1 MYVEFDNNTPF
12 PIDFVKDFHR
22 SSENKDKFY
31 SYLVSFIHTSFMV
44 RQLLHKKNEK
54 VIHNLE
60 GSLAEAELSDCSQPE
75 VDNRIILH
83 VQNYIQMGLINVYV
97 QTNDTDVVVL
107 LVDYML
113 DF

>member
-1 MYVEFDNNTPF
+1 MYVEFDSNTPL

-31 SYLVSFIHTSFMV
+31 SYLVSFIYTSFV
-44 RQLLHKKNEK
+44 VIQLLHKNEK
-54 VIHNLE
+54 VIHNLDD
-60 GSLAEAELSDCSQPE
+60 SLVEAELSDCSQLE
-75 VDNRIILH
+75 VDSRIILH
-83 VQNYIQMGLINVYV
+83 VWNCIQMGLINVYV